1 MIKKISFNDDVKI
14 FLQNELKAHR
24 NSGTY
29 LFYGKDT
36 GQLFDLSLTLAK
48 GLCCPE
54 SEDDFCDTCNT
65 CSKINKLVYSDLD
78 IINTPNG
85 IKVDTI
91 RELIQKAATSPF
103 EGNKKVFIL
112 KDIQNMKKEA
122 SNALLKL
129 IEEPSKG
136 NFFIMLSSSLNI
148 LPTIKSRS
156 IIFNIKLKTPQE
168 LDISP
173 SIYKFFRGN
182 SEEIQK
188 YQDLNLSLSTK
199 VPYDK
204 IGKFLKKYSDEG
216 DFSSKVNVY
225 IAIRDFIDNRIYISL
240 QDKIFFAEEILRN
253 GSTREIHK
261 EIVGYAIDYMGYAN
275 GIEDRLM
282 LKGSLRYPINMKI
295 ALINLFTSL

>member
-1 MIKKISFNDDVKI
+1 MIEKISFNDETKI

-36 GQLFDLSLTLAK
+36 SQLFEISLILAK

-54 SEDDFCDTCNT
+54 TEDDFCDACNT
-65 CSKINKLVYSDLD
+65 CNKINKLVYSDLD
-78 IINTPNG
+78 IIDTPNG
-85 IKVDTI
+85 IKVDTV

-112 KDIQNMKKEA
+112 KNIQNMKKEA

-136 NFFIMLSSSLNI
+136 NFFIMLTNSLNI

-156 IIFNIKLKTPQE
+156 IIFNSKLKTSQE
-168 LDISP
+168 LGISP
-173 SIYKFFRGN
+173 AIYKFFRGN
-182 SEEIQK
+182 SGEIQK
-188 YQDLNLSLSTK
+188 YKNLKLSLNAK
-199 VPYDK
+199 VSFDK
-204 IGKFLKKYSDEG
+204 VGKFLKKYSEDG
-216 DFSSKVNVY
+216 DFTSKVNVY
-225 IAIRDFIDNRIYISL
+225 LAIRDFIDNRIYISL
-240 QDKIFFAEEILRN
+240 HDKIFFAEEILRSGN
-253 GSTREIHK
+253 TREIHK
-261 EIVGYAIDYMGYAN
+261 EMVSYAIDYMGYAN

-282 LKGSLRYPINMKI
+282 LKGFLRYPVNMKI